1 MAHQQVTLHVENT
14 QMKEVRKV
22 EQLLSNSVQTVG
34 GVWKCMELQRQI
46 NDFRPNLDTA
56 PPKTRELW
64 ERITTNNLKALTY
77 GNNLFK
83 LLRKAM
89 IKLELVYSIADGAGR
104 RICNLDPSK
113 MGANAIKAIKA
124 EIARVNQAIDEVEA
138 VANEIAALT
147 ENPFGEV
154 KEDSKHFLEEFFK
167 ELVGSKNITAQY
179 DSIAENMT
187 KLAENE
193 KKLSTLYNGY
203 YDELAEL
210 IALQSNS
217 KYTGMQISSGKDQL
231 QILEESIKALQL
243 RQQLIQE
250 RSEKERAALK
260 KQEQEQKEKLER
272 MRAEAI
278 VKNDERKERIRAEK
292 QASLQQQQQI
302 LQAMQNELNSIGR

>member
-1 MAHQQVTLHVENT
+1 
-14 QMKEVRKV
+14 
-22 EQLLSNSVQTVG
+22 
-34 GVWKCMELQRQI
+34 
-46 NDFRPNLDTA
+46 
-56 PPKTRELW
+56 
-64 ERITTNNLKALTY
+64 
-77 GNNLFK
+77 
-83 LLRKAM
+83 
-89 IKLELVYSIADGAGR
+89 
-104 RICNLDPSK
+104 

-217 KYTGMQISSGKDQL
+217 KYTGMQV
-231 QILEESIKALQL
+231 
-243 RQQLIQE
+243 R
-250 RSEKERAALK
+250 
-260 KQEQEQKEKLER
+260 
-272 MRAEAI
+272 
-278 VKNDERKERIRAEK
+278 
-292 QASLQQQQQI
+292 
-302 LQAMQNELNSIGR
+302 